1 MTRYFAPVVAFAVA
15 TAFATHAQLLAEF
28 LVQVRDPNLLGGA
41 IFAGAL
47 KHFGYAF
54 VLALCAVLTGAAV
67 LASGWRTRL
76 RGASDVYTAL
86 AALLAAICLTG
97 QFGVS
102 LAPIGWL
109 CAALFALLL
118 ERTGRASVVLA
129 LGVVVA
135 WSLLQ
140 GGAPLAALL
149 AVLALAGAW
158 IDTRAFDAAVREKAI
173 LAGGAVLLGT
183 LQLHAV
189 PWHAYGA
196 HLLYLDALLPGA
208 QRNHLWNGGLT
219 VDALAFSG
227 VVITAAWYGVRRRG
241 RTADALIF
249 FVLMLLA
256 MADSRNLAYFGLLA
270 APIVAD
276 AAASYY
282 VGARTMP
289 SGSFTGYSAAFA
301 ACAFAFVAT
310 IVGTEPKVI
319 YWPQSAEQPAK
330 LLVALASDRHEH
342 RVLCEQ
348 PRWCDGARDVFPNVR
363 VLVDDRSGLA
373 DGRALR
379 TQDDAIATHGAWRSE
394 LTHARVDAV
403 IAKSD
408 ANIVSLLVQTG
419 WRERVSDGARVLLV
433 PRGLQ

>member
-1 MTRYFAPVVAFAVA
+1 MTRYFAPIVAFAVA
-15 TAFATHAQLLAEF
+15 TAFAAHAQVLPEF

-47 KHFGYAF
+47 KTMGYAF
-54 VLALCAVLTGAAV
+54 VLALCAALTGGAV
-67 LASGWRTRL
+67 LLSAWRTRL

-102 LAPIGWL
+102 LAPIGWI

-118 ERTGRASVVLA
+118 ERTGRAALVLGLAVVL
-129 LGVVVA
+129 L

-149 AVLALAGAW
+149 ALLAFGGAW
-158 IDTRAFDAAVREKAI
+158 IDARTFDANVRDKAI
-173 LAGGAVLLGT
+173 LAGGAIVLGM
-183 LQLHAV
+183 LQLHSA

-196 HLLYLDALLPGA
+196 HALYLDALLPGA

-219 VDALAFSG
+219 VDTLAFSG
-227 VVITAAWYGVRRRG
+227 IIITAAWYGVRRRG
-241 RTADALIF
+241 RTADAFIF
-249 FVLMLLA
+249 FALMLLA
-256 MADSRNLAYFGLLA
+256 MMDSRNLPYFGLIA

-282 VGARTMP
+282 VGARTLP
-289 SGSFTGYSAAFA
+289 SGSFTGYAAAFA
-301 ACAFAFVAT
+301 ACAFAFIAT
-310 IVGTEPKVI
+310 IVATEPKAI
-319 YWPQSAEQPAK
+319 YWPQPAEQPAK
-330 LLVALASDRHEH
+330 LLVALASDRRRHE
-342 RVLCEQ
+342 VLCEQ

-363 VLVDDRSGLA
+363 SLLDDRAGLA
-373 DGRALR
+373 DAQTLRA
-379 TQDDAIATHGAWRSE
+379 QGDAVATRGSWRSE
-394 LTHARVDAV
+394 LAHAHVDAV

-408 ANIVSLLVQTG
+408 ANIVSLLTQTG
-419 WRERVSDGARVLLV
+419 WREKASDGARVLLA
-433 PRGLQ
+433 PGNAQ